1 MSFKLTSSNAYY
13 RVCLISF
20 IANLVI
26 FLGLLPFYV
35 CDCNDIPQGFALG
48 ALVGLIPNLLLGLIE
63 KTEAEHQRN
72 VGAIIVTIMRFVLI
86 AATITLSAL
95 LYYKMECKI
104 FNPFTVVGGYLVNTL
119 VLTITI
125 LMSKTK

>member
-1 MSFKLTSSNAYY
+1 MIFKLSNANSYFK
-13 RVCLISF
+13 VCLISY
-20 IANLVI
+20 IASLVI
-26 FLGLLPFYV
+26 FLGLLPLYA
-35 CDCNDIPQGFALG
+35 CDCNDIPQGFVLG
-48 ALVGLIPNLLLGLIE
+48 ALVGLIPNLLLGIIE
-63 KTEAEHQRN
+63 KTETEHQRS
-72 VGAIIVTIMRFVLI
+72 VGAIIVIIFRFLLI
-86 AATITLSAL
+86 ATTVALSAL